1 MLFFGSRKNFSYIHG
16 MNREQVQSII
26 KEVYPKIEKHYGY
39 SKYHNCTPLV
49 EVHHNIYVRL
59 TGENYDESVLTE
71 TECDPDAEFDRQ
83 DNTIV
88 LYWPK
93 MKSKKL
99 IIQTLIHEYQHYLQ
113 SPIWMKRYY
122 SMGHEYP
129 NHPYEVE
136 ATKEEKNWSMFV

>member
-1 MLFFGSRKNFSYIHG
+1 MDK
-16 MNREQVQSII
+16 REIQSII
-26 KEVYPKIEKHYGY
+26 KEVYPKIEKYYGY
-39 SKYHNCTPLV
+39 SKYHNCTPFIEL
-49 EVHHNIYVRL
+49 HYNIYVRL
-59 TGENYDESVLTE
+59 TGEDYDESILLE

-88 LYWPK
+88 VYWPK

-122 SMGHEYP
+122 KRGYDYN
-129 NHPYEVE
+129 NHPYELA
-136 ATKEEKNWSMFV
+136 ATAEEKNWKKFV